1 MKFRSVVFYK
11 NYFESFFEKQ
21 KNKVKDKIVWT
32 LSLIEDHEK
41 IPELYLKHLEGTEGL
56 FEIRIQSGR
65 EIFRVFCFFEE
76 GKLIVL
82 MNGFQKKSQKTPK
95 QEIETALK
103 IKEEYES
110 EKYNNA

>member
-21 KNKVKDKIVWT
+21 KNKVKDKILWT